1 MENNKYENKE
11 ICKKCKGECCKKCG
25 CDYSTNDFQDL
36 SMKALEEILKE
47 GKTSIVAAIDIKR
60 TKNGTK
66 YIVPYLYLRV
76 RNKNRGIVDL
86 ISMKSCCSVLT
97 ERGCPYS
104 LENRPSGGV
113 NLIPSE
119 VKGKCYPLIDQFEIV
134 KGWEKYQVTL
144 TKMVKRLT
152 GKTVDRILREDTEQ
166 LVYDIMIGN
175 FDYVSDREK
184 QEIYPLIRELMDI
197 YKEEC
202 KRGMDR
208 AQKEQTMLKLKK

>member
-1 MENNKYENKE
+1 
-11 ICKKCKGECCKKCG
+11 
-25 CDYSTNDFQDL
+25 
-36 SMKALEEILKE
+36 
-47 GKTSIVAAIDIKR
+47 
-60 TKNGTK
+60 
-66 YIVPYLYLRV
+66 
-76 RNKNRGIVDL
+76 
-86 ISMKSCCSVLT
+86 MKSCCSVLT

-119 VKGKCYPLIDQFEIV
+119 VKGKCYPLLDQFEIV